1 MNSNDA
7 SLLEFVL
14 LAASSL
20 FVIMDPIAL
29 IPAFLAMTPHD
40 SPRQRARMAAL
51 ACWVSAGIL
60 LFFALVGEKIFGL
73 FGITL
78 ASFKIAGSIVLLL
91 IALDMLQA
99 RRSAVQETPEEQHA
113 GAVKDDIAITPLAV
127 PMLAG
132 PGAISTAIL
141 LRTQAKDW
149 VQETALLICILAVCF
164 LCYVVLRLAA
174 HGVGWISPIAMRIAT
189 RIMGLVL
196 AAIAVQFT
204 LDALADQ
211 KGKLF

>member
-1 MNSNDA
+1 MNPTDQ

-14 LAASSL
+14 LASSSL
-20 FVIMDPIAL
+20 FIIMDPIAL
-29 IPAFLAMTPHD
+29 IPAFLAMTPTD
-40 SPRQRARMAAL
+40 TPQQRARMAAL

-78 ASFKIAGSIVLLL
+78 SSFKIAGSIVLFL

-99 RRSAVQETPEEQHA
+99 RRSAVQETREDKNA
-113 GAVKDDIAITPLAV
+113 GMAKADIAITPLAV

-141 LRTQAKDW
+141 LRAQVKDW
-149 VQETALLICILAVCF
+149 TQEAALLICILVVCF
-164 LCYVVLRLAA
+164 LSYLILRLAS
-174 HGVGWISPIAMRIAT
+174 HGAGWINPIAMRITT
-189 RIMGLVL
+189 RIMGLLLIAV
-196 AAIAVQFT
+196 AVQFT
-204 LDALADQ
+204 LDALAEQ
-211 KGKLF
+211 KGRLF

>member
-1 MNSNDA
+1 MHA
-7 SLLEFVL
+7 TEHTLLGFIL

-29 IPAFLAMTPHD
+29 IPAFLAMTPTD
-40 SPRQRARMAAL
+40 TPQQRSHMAAL

-60 LFFALVGEKIFGL
+60 LFFAILGEKIFRL

-91 IALDMLQA
+91 IALDMLRA
-99 RRSAVQETPEEQHA
+99 RRSQVQETREEKDA
-113 GAVKDDIAITPLAV
+113 GMAKEDIAVTPLAV

-141 LRTQAKDW
+141 LRAQAKGW
-149 VQETALLICILAVCF
+149 TEEGALLLCILVVCF
-164 LCYVVLRLAA
+164 LCYLVLRLAS

-196 AAIAVQFT
+196 AAIAIQFT
-204 LDALADQ
+204 LDALAEQ
-211 KGKLF
+211 KGRLF